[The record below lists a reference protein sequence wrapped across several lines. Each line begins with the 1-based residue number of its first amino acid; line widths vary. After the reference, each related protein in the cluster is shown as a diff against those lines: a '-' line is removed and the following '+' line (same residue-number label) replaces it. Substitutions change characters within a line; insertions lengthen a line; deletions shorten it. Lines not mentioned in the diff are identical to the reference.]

1 MTSDQI
7 LALRSELS
15 CYLEQFADCFGR
27 VEPRLHLRHY
37 LRGQLSDLPRKSVE
51 PIALFNNV
59 APRTLQEFLAS
70 DAWDHGKLRDRMD
83 VPAQISPAELEK
95 LALANE
101 RVQEHLTGKQIKK
114 VIVVPGKLVN
124 IAAS

>member
-1 MTSDQI
+1 MTIDQI

-27 VEPRLHLRHY
+27 IEPRLHLRHY

-70 DAWDHGKLRDRMD
+70 DAWDHEKLRDRTQEVFCFSD
-83 VPAQISPAELEK
+83 RFAGITLYAAVRCGLV
-95 LALANE
+95 LA
-101 RVQEHLTGKQIKK
+101 
-114 VIVVPGKLVN
+114 
-124 IAAS
+124 